1 MELGSDR
8 FSLGEVPSMSVGN
21 ELDCECVLGF
31 DRCAYSLSLT
41 DTGFLTLICI
51 RVFMYVQVY
60 VHVCVCACAGR
71 G

>member
-21 ELDCECVLGF
+21 ELDCEWVLGF

-51 RVFMYVQVY
+51 RVFMYV
-60 VHVCVCACAGR
+60 
-71 G
+71 